1 MNICVFCS
9 SKNDLSPVIFEQAKE
24 FCQKLVQKGH
34 RLVYGG
40 GAVGLMGFMADEV
53 LIKKG
58 EVIGIIP
65 AGHFENEVAHTGL
78 TELIY
83 TVDLMD
89 RKRKMMDISDAF
101 VVLPGGIGT
110 IDEAIE
116 VITWKSIVGF
126 TKPIVFLNSDNYW
139 NPFFD
144 LLNHYQKMNVLYP
157 ETLQTFKVANKVD
170 SIFEEFENAK

>member
-24 FCQKLVQKGH
+24 FCHKLVQKGH

-58 EVIGIIP
+58 EVIGIMP
-65 AGHFENEVAHTGL
+65 NGCFENEVAHTGL

-83 TVDLMD
+83 TEDLMG
-89 RKRKMMDISDAF
+89 RKRKMMEISDAF
-101 VVLPGGIGT
+101 VVFPGGIGT
-110 IDEAIE
+110 IDEAVE

-126 TKPIVFLNSDNYW
+126 KKEIIFLNSENYW

-144 LLNHYQKMNVLYP
+144 LLNHYQNMNVLYP
-157 ETLQTFKVANKVD
+157 ETLAAFKVASEVD
-170 SIFEEFENAK
+170 SLFTELENAK